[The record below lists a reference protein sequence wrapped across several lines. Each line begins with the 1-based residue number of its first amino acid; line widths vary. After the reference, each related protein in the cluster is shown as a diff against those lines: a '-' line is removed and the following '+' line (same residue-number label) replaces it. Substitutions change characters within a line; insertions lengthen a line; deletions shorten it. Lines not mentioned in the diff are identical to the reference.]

1 MSCRD
6 GESGLRPVAFTR
18 KLLFLD
24 TVDVEVTFVPAR
36 LRTNLGK
43 ESYLAVFVDVYFE
56 GHVRVGVV
64 HSAAAALHAVGATMG
79 AIRSDAPGIG
89 GVELPTVLAE
99 IAALEILKKYRIAP
113 VHCHVG
119 TMDVILVGVVRC
131 CHRINMVE
139 RHLVWTAHGVIGVA
153 DPVQAVAAIEQA
165 QRVMVGNGACRVD
178 KRVAVDIC
186 QPTAVAEHSHA
197 DGVAHRTGNHAPDNA
212 EGWTVISI
220 CPRVFQP

>member
-43 ESYLAVFVDVYFE
+43 ETYLAVFVDVHFD
-56 GHVRVGVV
+56 GHLRVGVV
-64 HSAAAALHAVGATMG
+64 HSAAAALHAVGAFVW
-79 AIRSDAPGIG
+79 AIRRDAPGIG
-89 GVELPTVLAE
+89 GVELPAVPAE
-99 IAALEILKKYRIAP
+99 IAALKTLHQFIFAP
-113 VHCHVG
+113 FHRHVG
-119 TMDVILVGVVRC
+119 TMVVILVGIIR
-131 CHRINMVE
+131 RLRRFNTVE
-139 RHLVWTAHGVIGVA
+139 RHLVWAAHGVIGVA

-197 DGVAHRTGNHAPDNA
+197 DGVAHRTGNHAPCNA
-212 EGWTVISI
+212 EG
-220 CPRVFQP
+220 